1 MTKIPNFEKHIR
13 LLQGGRA
20 AYFYTAYLVNKGW
33 SYKIKKYALNNLSL
47 VTLCKNHIEKW
58 FFFVETRKDVEN
70 TFNAFLKDITLF
82 DEVEK
87 DSKKLLLEYNKKMN
101 SINFSK
107 LTDNQLGD
115 LVKYF
120 AEQFVGTLFIA
131 RSMRMIDE
139 SIMPRLKELFKNE
152 KSVDEAVAMA
162 CACER
167 LTFPMQEEI
176 AVLEAAIEIKKD
188 KSKTEKIIKRLLE
201 KYAWVTCGY
210 YTETPRTKE
219 VYIQKLNDL
228 LKDNPEKQL
237 EEIKE
242 RQKINLKKRDEL
254 IKKYSENKKL
264 ILMTGLAGYF
274 KDVYKSSNN
283 EIVYRGEVLFS
294 ELARRSGKTLEF
306 LKDLNSDELVRI
318 AKKLKIDE
326 NIVDRRLER
335 GVILNDKDK
344 MIELYGKE
352 AEEFENKY
360 LKIENESVSE
370 FKGRAASKGYTKAKA
385 RVVLNASQFNKMQK
399 GEILVVINTSPDFV
413 PIMKKASAIIAEEG
427 GLTSHTSV
435 VSREFGIPCV
445 VGLHNITHLIKDGD
459 ELEVD
464 ANKGIVRILKK
475 N

>member
-1 MTKIPNFEKHIR
+1 MKTPNFEGY
-13 LLQGGRA
+13 LQVAQGGRA
-20 AYFYTAYLVNKGW
+20 SYFYTAYLVNKGW
-33 SYKIKKYALNNLSL
+33 SYKIKKYALNNL
-47 VTLCKNHIEKW
+47 TLTTLIKNHVEKW
-58 FFFVETRKDVEN
+58 AMLVKDKSDAEN
-70 TFNAFLKDITLF
+70 TFNAFLKDSTLF

-87 DSKKLLLEYNKKMN
+87 DSKKLLRGYKKKMD
-101 SINFSK
+101 SINISK

-115 LVKYF
+115 LVEYF
-120 AEQFVGTLFIA
+120 AEQFLNTLFIA

-139 SIMPRLKELFKNE
+139 SIMPRFKELFKNE
-152 KSVDEAVAMA
+152 NNVDEAIAIA

-176 AVLEAAIEIKKD
+176 AVLEAAMGIKKD
-188 KSKTEKIIKRLLE
+188 KSKTERIIKKLLE

-210 YTETPRTKE
+210 YTENPRTWGI
-219 VYIQKLNDL
+219 YMQKINELI
-228 LKDNPEKQL
+228 NPEKQL
-237 EEIKE
+237 AEIRE
-242 RQKINLKKRDEL
+242 RQKINLAKRNEL
-254 IKKYSENKKL
+254 IKKYPEAKKL
-264 ILMTGLAGYF
+264 ILMGGLAGYF

-283 EIVYRGEVLFS
+283 EIVYRGEAIFS
-294 ELARRSGKTLEF
+294 ELAKRSGKTLDF
-306 LKDLNSDELVRI
+306 LKDLNPDELIRI
-318 AKKLKIDE
+318 AKKQKIDE
-326 NIVDRRLER
+326 DIVNKRLER

-360 LKIENESVSE
+360 LKIENENKNE
-370 FKGRAASKGYTKAKA
+370 FRGRAASKGYARAKA
-385 RVVLNASQFNKMQK
+385 RIILDNSQFGKMQK

-464 ANKGIVRILKK
+464 ANKGIVRILKRD
-475 N
+475 